1 MNLKGKILKL
11 SKQTFLIV
19 IYFMQPIQ
27 FPKGNIYQ
35 IICQAGNL
43 ALKIQTNNRYEYN
56 RARIIGAPPNV
67 HDMGQLFMI

>member
-1 MNLKGKILKL
+1 
-11 SKQTFLIV
+11 
-19 IYFMQPIQ
+19 MQPIQ